1 MSKAKSTRNAAF
13 FGAMMFTFMFL
24 WECNQKHIF
33 SSISLIFMILG
44 SFKYASQMNDL
55 MLMEKEEELENLLK
69 EAYQLGDY
77 QLASDLTQK
86 LNVVRSKLL

>member
-1 MSKAKSTRNAAF
+1 
-13 FGAMMFTFMFL
+13 
-24 WECNQKHIF
+24 
-33 SSISLIFMILG
+33 
-44 SFKYASQMNDL
+44 
-55 MLMEKEEELENLLK
+55 MEKEEELENLLK